1 MTVYVIQDVKG
12 KNLLSATEFGE
23 LKFLVPANENIM
35 FETELV
41 TDRIC
46 QGLEDFSDEDYLV
59 IRLP

>member
-46 QGLEDFSDEDYLV
+46 QGLEDLV